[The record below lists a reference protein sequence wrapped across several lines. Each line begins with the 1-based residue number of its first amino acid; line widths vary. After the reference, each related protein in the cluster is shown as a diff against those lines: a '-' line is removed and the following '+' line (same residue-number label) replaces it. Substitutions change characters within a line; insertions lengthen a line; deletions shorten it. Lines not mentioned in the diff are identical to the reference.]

1 MRAERSGVSQS
12 IARGLRREIITGKRA
27 PGAPL
32 RQDQIAAEYRASH
45 VPVREALQA
54 LQSEGLVLY
63 LPRKGASV
71 APISRA
77 DILDVIDMRTELEGL
92 AFRRALENGEAEAF
106 DRDGAGAQITASE
119 NSDDPDIWV
128 AANWAFHRLLYAA
141 CQRPRL
147 IQAIEELWLP
157 SERYLRM
164 VWERLD
170 WQMRS
175 QTEHKELLALAA
187 NNDIEGAV
195 RLLKHHIRSAG
206 QGLLALLT
214 DLQTH

>member
-12 IARGLRREIITGKRA
+12 IARGLRREILTGQRA
-27 PGAPL
+27 PGAHL
-32 RQDQIAAEYRASH
+32 RQEQIAAEYRASH

-54 LQSEGLVLY
+54 LQAEGLVRY

-92 AFRRALENGEAEAF
+92 ALRRSLESDTDFDRAGAEA
-106 DRDGAGAQITASE
+106 RIAESE
-119 NSDDPDIWV
+119 HSNDPDIWV
-128 AANWAFHRLLYAA
+128 AANWAFHRALYTA
-141 CQRPRL
+141 CERPRL
-147 IQAIEELWLP
+147 LSAIEELWLP

-175 QTEHKELLALAA
+175 QAEHREMLELAV
-187 NNDIEGAV
+187 NNDIDEAV
-195 RLLKHHIRSAG
+195 RLLKGHIRSAG

-214 DLQTH
+214 DLETH

>member
-1 MRAERSGVSQS
+1 
-12 IARGLRREIITGKRA
+12 
-27 PGAPL
+27 L

-54 LQSEGLVLY
+54 LQAEGLVSY

-92 AFRRALENGEAEAF
+92 ALRRSLESDTDFDRAEAEA
-106 DRDGAGAQITASE
+106 RIAESE
-119 NSDDPDIWV
+119 QSDDPDIWV
-128 AANWAFHRLLYAA
+128 AANWAFHRVLYTA
-141 CQRPRL
+141 CERPRL
-147 IQAIEELWLP
+147 LSAIEELWLP

-175 QTEHKELLALAA
+175 QAEHREMLELAET
-187 NNDIEGAV
+187 NDIEGAV
-195 RLLKHHIRSAG
+195 RLLKGHIRSAG

-214 DLQTH
+214 DLETH